1 MAFVNEAAIP
11 SEPFDVVAVGGGIAG
26 LATALAAAEQ
36 GASVALLEKASPAE
50 RGGNTRFADAQIRFP
65 HEADEYC
72 AGSYTPEEFRDDL
85 MRLSRGRANPEL
97 IDVLVAHAA
106 QTVDWLSG
114 LGVQWEAGYPHTA
127 GYRRMPATGG
137 QGLVDLLFR
146 RAEGLGV
153 AVSYESPA
161 QELLLDE
168 HGGVRGVRARSPDG
182 LVDLLASGGV
192 ALATGGFQANV
203 AMRVAHLGRFA
214 DGLILRGSRHDTG
227 DGIRMAL
234 DVGAQPAGQ
243 WGDYHSAVIDARS
256 PRSEC
261 GVTALYNF
269 QMGII
274 VDGQGKRFLD
284 EGEDFRDNTYV
295 KFGKAIIEEADG
307 RAFCIFDQQMYGRP
321 EFQRAWRPVGEPIIC
336 ASIKELALALGI
348 PTDGL
353 VQTVRVFNAAVRPG
367 ELDLDR
373 LDGKRTEGIS
383 PPKSNWALALEE
395 PPFVAVPVTG
405 GITFTFG
412 GLKVDG
418 SARVL
423 DTAGRVIEGLYA
435 VGETM
440 GEVYYYNYPGATS
453 VLRGAVFGRI
463 AGRDAAD
470 RSKRNRP

>member
-1 MAFVNEAAIP
+1 
-11 SEPFDVVAVGGGIAG
+11 
-26 LATALAAAEQ
+26 
-36 GASVALLEKASPAE
+36 
-50 RGGNTRFADAQIRFP
+50 
-65 HEADEYC
+65 
-72 AGSYTPEEFRDDL
+72 
-85 MRLSRGRANPEL
+85 
-97 IDVLVAHAA
+97 
-106 QTVDWLSG
+106 
-114 LGVQWEAGYPHTA
+114 
-127 GYRRMPATGG
+127 
-137 QGLVDLLFR
+137 
-146 RAEGLGV
+146 
-153 AVSYESPA
+153 
-161 QELLLDE
+161 
-168 HGGVRGVRARSPDG
+168 
-182 LVDLLASGGV
+182 
-192 ALATGGFQANV
+192 
-203 AMRVAHLGRFA
+203 
-214 DGLILRGSRHDTG
+214 
-227 DGIRMAL
+227 
-234 DVGAQPAGQ
+234 
-243 WGDYHSAVIDARS
+243 
-256 PRSEC
+256 
-261 GVTALYNF
+261 
-269 QMGII
+269 MGII

-336 ASIKELALALGI
+336 DSIKELALALGI

-383 PPKSNWALALEE
+383 PPKSNWAVALEE

-463 AGRDAAD
+463 AGRHAAG
-470 RSKRNRP
+470 RSTGNRP